1 MTTTAM
7 TRERM
12 DIREVAAP
20 AYRAMIMLDAR
31 SAEGPLPS
39 TLLDLVRLR
48 VSQVNGCAYCVD
60 SHSHDAAEGGE
71 PLARVYAVAAWS
83 ETPWFDE
90 RERAAFA
97 LAEAMTRLSDGGDR
111 VPDDVWADAADHY
124 DEAELAQLVM
134 VVTTIN
140 AWNRLGVTLRMV
152 PPSFSQE

>member
-7 TRERM
+7 THERM
-12 DIREVAAP
+12 DIRAAAAP
-20 AYRAMIMLDAR
+20 AYRALIALDAR
-31 SAEGPLPS
+31 SADGPLPS
-39 TLLDLVRLR
+39 PLLDLVRLR

-60 SHSHDAAEGGE
+60 SHSHDAVEGGE
-71 PLARVYAVAAWS
+71 PLSRVYAVAAWS

-111 VPDDVWADAADHY
+111 VPDDVWAEAADHY

-152 PPSFSQE
+152 PPSFSTE